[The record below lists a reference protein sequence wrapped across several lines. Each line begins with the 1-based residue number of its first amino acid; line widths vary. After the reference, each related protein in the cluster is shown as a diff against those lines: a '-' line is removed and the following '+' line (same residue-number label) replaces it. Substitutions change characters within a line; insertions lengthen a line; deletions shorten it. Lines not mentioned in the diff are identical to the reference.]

1 MARAAESKVSRG
13 GKGEAAMFRLDGHV
27 ALVTGS
33 TQGVGAAI
41 ALCLAR
47 AGAGVILHGLREDQA
62 ARETMERCRAEGGM
76 VHQITSDLSG
86 PTPEAV
92 AQVMEA
98 VDRTGRSV
106 TLLVNN
112 AGTFREPPFL
122 EMEYRD
128 YQHTMRLNVD
138 AGFFLTQAIAR
149 RWVAGGI
156 RGRVLFTGSINGLL
170 AEADHA
176 AYDTSK
182 GAVASMVRTLC
193 VALAPRGIR
202 VNGVAPGLVRTPLTD
217 QILSVDHD
225 AMRWMQL
232 HTPNGQVPAAEVVGP
247 AAVFLMSDEA
257 EHVQGQ
263 MLLVDGGMSVW
274 QQPDLP
280 SSLRG
285 RWS

>member
-1 MARAAESKVSRG
+1 MSVS
-13 GKGEAAMFRLDGHV
+13 
-27 ALVTGS
+27 
-33 TQGVGAAI
+33 
-41 ALCLAR
+41 
-47 AGAGVILHGLREDQA
+47 
-62 ARETMERCRAEGGM
+62 
-76 VHQITSDLSG
+76 
-86 PTPEAV
+86 
-92 AQVMEA
+92 
-98 VDRTGRSV
+98 
-106 TLLVNN
+106 LLVNN

-122 EMEYRD
+122 EMEYQD

-217 QILSVDHD
+217 QILSVDRD

-263 MLLVDGGMSVW
+263 MLLVDGGMSAW